1 MHESPPP
8 LPPIRPAEARALA
21 AAERIPAERLL
32 CTTVGRAH
40 AARELA
46 RQRPEAA
53 VWCWFLDDYQRQ
65 LAAAT
70 HELANLAL
78 VCQPDLPEDRVE
90 LAVLPFSLRGE
101 AELTREMLQ
110 QACLRLE
117 LGGTLVSSVN
127 NPQDRWLH
135 EQLQDLFEKVTVQR
149 HDDATA
155 YIARKTAEPRK
166 VRDFRCQLAFRD
178 GGRLIK
184 AVTRPGVFSHRRLD
198 AGARQLLNAVE
209 VTPGMRI
216 LDIGCGAGTVALG
229 LAARDPTA
237 TVHAVDS
244 NARAI
249 QCTLAGAELNALTN
263 VTAELNATGSYG
275 RDGAIDLAVANPP
288 YYADH
293 RIADL
298 FLSAAH
304 RSLKPG
310 GRVFIVAKRPDWY
323 ELAMPGVWKDIQHW
337 PSKLYQIIT
346 AVRP

>member
-1 MHESPPP
+1 
-8 LPPIRPAEARALA
+8 L
-21 AAERIPAERLL
+21 RL
-32 CTTVGRAH
+32 T
-40 AARELA
+40 
-46 RQRPEAA
+46 
-53 VWCWFLDDYQRQ
+53 
-65 LAAAT
+65 
-70 HELANLAL
+70 
-78 VCQPDLPEDRVE
+78 CQPDLPEDRVE
-90 LAVLPFSLRGE
+90 LAVLPFSRRGE
-101 AELTREMLQ
+101 AELTRDLLQ
-110 QACLRLE
+110 QGCLRLE
-117 LGGTLVSSVN
+117 HGGTLVASVD

-135 EQLQDLFEKVTVQR
+135 EQLQELFEKVTVQR

-166 VRDFRCQLAFRD
+166 VRDFRCQFAFRD
-178 GGRLIK
+178 GGRLIH

-198 AGARQLLNAVE
+198 AGARQLLNAAE
-209 VTPGMRI
+209 VAPGMRI

-249 QCTLAGAELNALTN
+249 QSTLAGAELNALTN
-263 VTAELNATGSYG
+263 VTTELNATGSYG
-275 RDGAIDLAVANPP
+275 RDGTFDLAVANPP

-293 RIADL
+293 RIAEL

-310 GRVFIVAKRPDWY
+310 GRVFIVAKWPDWY
-323 ELAMPGVWKDIQHW
+323 ELAMPANWHDIQHW
-337 PSKLYQIIT
+337 PSKLYHIIT

>member
-1 MHESPPP
+1 
-8 LPPIRPAEARALA
+8 LR
-21 AAERIPAERLL
+21 
-32 CTTVGRAH
+32 
-40 AARELA
+40 
-46 RQRPEAA
+46 
-53 VWCWFLDDYQRQ
+53 
-65 LAAAT
+65 
-70 HELANLAL
+70 L
-78 VCQPDLPEDRVE
+78 VCQPDLPQDRIE

-101 AELTREMLQ
+101 AELTRELLQ
-110 QACLRLE
+110 QACLRLD
-117 LGGTLVSSVN
+117 LDGTLVASVD
-127 NPQDRWLH
+127 NPQDHWLR

-155 YIARKTAEPRK
+155 YIARKTAGPRK
-166 VRDFRCQLAFRD
+166 VRDFRCEFAFRD
-178 GGRLIK
+178 RGRLIK

-249 QCTLAGAELNALTN
+249 RCTLAAAELNALTN

-275 RDGAIDLAVANPP
+275 EDVKFDLAVANPP

-293 RIADL
+293 RIAEL
-298 FLSAAH
+298 FLSAAL
-304 RSLKPG
+304 RSLTPG
-310 GRVFIVAKRPDWY
+310 GRVLIVAKRPDWY
-323 ELAMPGVWKDIQHW
+323 EMAMPGAWQHIQHW
-337 PSKLYQIIT
+337 PSKRYHIIA
-346 AVRP
+346 AVRR